1 MGEVSSPTGVNG
13 GDIDWEGHSFP
24 SFTTKSMHPPP
35 ALLIFLSPLPIFQ
48 HMDPNPCTVDWVCC
62 PCTKAMLGSGKGGEC
77 QLALGHEKTT
87 HIHFPVK
94 LALNKPDV
102 SKHGSAD
109 CTNTPESRVILGR
122 CEQGCARRVKEK
134 ATQHGRG
141 AVASGAGPFSW
152 VGCRRQRLRASP
164 NPPPCAL
171 FGPDSAQIPHGV
183 CWGGDHLGRARS
195 GHGLL
200 VVDVCYPQGLS

>member
-1 MGEVSSPTGVNG
+1 
-13 GDIDWEGHSFP
+13 
-24 SFTTKSMHPPP
+24 MHPPP

-102 SKHGSAD
+102 SKHGSTD
-109 CTNTPESRVILGR
+109 CTNTPENRVILGR

-134 ATQHGRG
+134 ATQEGG
-141 AVASGAGPFSW
+141 VLWPPELVLSDGWDAGGSGSEHPQTHPHVPCLAPIQPKSPTGCAG
-152 VGCRRQRLRASP
+152 VGITLAGHAP
-164 NPPPCAL
+164 
-171 FGPDSAQIPHGV
+171 GMV
-183 CWGGDHLGRARS
+183 CWSWTFVIRRG
-195 GHGLL
+195 
-200 VVDVCYPQGLS
+200 